1 MHAIKNQNIKLN
13 AIDNTEKQNIELTK
27 LNIESSPQVTKNQ
40 NQVKAH
46 LNSKSS
52 NNNNNNKI

>member
-13 AIDNTEKQNIELTK
+13 AIDNTEKRNIELTK
-27 LNIESSPQVTKNQ
+27 LNIKSSPQVIKNQ

-46 LNSKSS
+46 LNSKSN

>member
-13 AIDNTEKQNIELTK
+13 AIDNIEKGNIELTK
-27 LNIESSPQVTKNQ
+27 LNIKSSPQVIKNQ

-52 NNNNNNKI
+52 NNNK